1 MYRTDMY
8 RTDMYRTD
16 LRAMDVAEAAGTEVL
31 SGRRAKA
38 APSWWESLRP
48 RLLVGAAWLVLVLFT
63 YVLLS
68 FHNPLQPAFT
78 ATEAALALVLLGLV
92 ISRA

>member
-1 MYRTDMY
+1 
-8 RTDMYRTD
+8 MYRTD
-16 LRAMDVAEAAGTEVL
+16 LYRTDLCRTDLGAMDVGEAAGTEVL
-31 SGRRAKA
+31 SGHRAKA
-38 APSWWESLRP
+38 APSWSETLRP
-48 RLLVGAAWLVLVLFT
+48 RLLVGGAWVVLVLFT

-78 ATEAALALVLLGLV
+78 ATEAALALVSLGLV

>member
-1 MYRTDMY
+1 
-8 RTDMYRTD
+8 MYRTD
-16 LRAMDVAEAAGTEVL
+16 LYRTDLRGMDVVEAAGTEVL
-31 SGRRAKA
+31 SGSGRRAKA

-48 RLLVGAAWLVLVLFT
+48 RLLVGGAWLVLVLFT

>member
-1 MYRTDMY
+1 MYPI
-8 RTDMYRTD
+8 D
-16 LRAMDVAEAAGTEVL
+16 LRAMDVAEAARTGVL
-31 SGRRAKA
+31 SRHRAKA

-48 RLLVGAAWLVLVLFT
+48 RLLAGAAWVVAAWVVLLLFT

-78 ATEAALALVLLGLV
+78 ATEAVLALVLLGLV

>member
-1 MYRTDMY
+1 
-8 RTDMYRTD
+8 MYRTD
-16 LRAMDVAEAAGTEVL
+16 LYRTDLYRTDLRVTDVVEAAGTEVL
-31 SGRRAKA
+31 SGPRAKA
-38 APSWWESLRP
+38 APSWWESLQP
-48 RLLVGAAWLVLVLFT
+48 RLLVGAAWVVLVLFT

>member
-1 MYRTDMY
+1 
-8 RTDMYRTD
+8 
-16 LRAMDVAEAAGTEVL
+16 
-31 SGRRAKA
+31 
-38 APSWWESLRP
+38 
-48 RLLVGAAWLVLVLFT
+48 VGGAWVVLVLFT

>member
-1 MYRTDMY
+1 MYRTDLY
-8 RTDMYRTD
+8 RTDLYRTD
-16 LRAMDVAEAAGTEVL
+16 LRAMDVVEAPGAEVL
-31 SGRRAKA
+31 SRRRAKA

-48 RLLVGAAWLVLVLFT
+48 RLLVGGAWVVLVLFI

-68 FHNPLQPAFT
+68 FHNPLQPSFT
-78 ATEAALALVLLGLV
+78 STEAALALVLLGLV

>member
-1 MYRTDMY
+1 MYRADLY
-8 RTDMYRTD
+8 RSD
-16 LRAMDVAEAAGTEVL
+16 LWAMDVVEAAGTEAL
-31 SGRRAKA
+31 FRHSPKA
-38 APSWWESLRP
+38 TPSRWESLRP
-48 RLLVGAAWLVLVLFT
+48 RLLVGGAWVVLVLFT

-68 FHNPLQPAFT
+68 FHTLLQPAFT

>member
-1 MYRTDMY
+1 
-8 RTDMYRTD
+8 MYRTD
-16 LRAMDVAEAAGTEVL
+16 LPVMDVVEAACTEVL
-31 SGRRAKA
+31 SGHRAKA
-38 APSWWESLRP
+38 TLSWWQSVRP
-48 RLLVGAAWLVLVLFT
+48 RFLVGGAWVVLVLFT

-68 FHNPLQPAFT
+68 FHKPLQPAFT

>member
-1 MYRTDMY
+1 MYRTDPW
-8 RTDMYRTD
+8 
-16 LRAMDVAEAAGTEVL
+16 AMDVAEAEGTKVL
-31 SGRRAKA
+31 PGQPAEA

-48 RLLVGAAWLVLVLFT
+48 RLVVGGAWVVLVLFT

-78 ATEAALALVLLGLV
+78 ATETALALVLLGLV